1 MNDAKK
7 QIELLIKK
15 IKDGYLTVR
24 SAQQV
29 MCRFKRTGKTDQ
41 YNIYKEA
48 LTIIK
53 QQKTKTKE

>member
-15 IKDGYLTVR
+15 IRDGYLTVR

-29 MCRFKRTGKTDQ
+29 MCRLKKIGKQDK
-41 YNIYKEA
+41 YNIYKSA

-53 QQKTKTKE
+53 QQKTKE